1 MKTIYIKPNLDIIE
15 GFANNVME
23 ETSWRVKKSN
33 GDVIDGGK
41 IIDETPT
48 DGIELDA
55 NRISLWD
62 E

>member
-15 GFANNVME
+15 GFANNAME
-23 ETSWRVKKSN
+23 ETSWRVKKN
-33 GDVIDGGK
+33 DGEVIDGGK

-48 DGIELDA
+48 DGLELDA